1 MLKRLCV
8 VAAVVTAL
16 CSVASADELTGTLKK
31 IKDTG
36 TVTIGYRESSVPFSY
51 LNDKQEPVGYAV
63 DICLKVV
70 DAIKSQLK
78 LDKLQVKF
86 NPVTSATRIP
96 LVANGTVDLA
106 CGSAFNTLE
115 RQKQVSFGNTYFL
128 TANRLV
134 SKKSEHINSID
145 DLKGQ
150 SVVSTSGTA
159 NIQQLYEINKAKNL
173 GMNVIAANDHA
184 EAFLMVETGRA
195 KAFAMDDILLASFV
209 AEAKD
214 PSAYVISKDAL
225 SDPQPYAMIIR
236 KDDPQ
241 FKALV
246 DEATAALYKS
256 PEMLALYDKLFDQP
270 IPPHGTNLNVPLSP
284 ALKRA
289 FEHPTDSADAASY
302 AQ

>member
-1 MLKRLCV
+1 M
-8 VAAVVTAL
+8 

-31 IKDTG
+31 VKDTG
-36 TVTIGYRESSVPFSY
+36 VVTIGYRESSVPFSY
-51 LNDKQEPVGYAV
+51 LNDKQEPIGYAI

-70 DAIKSQLK
+70 DSLKSRLK

-115 RQKQVSFGNTYFL
+115 RQKQVAFGNTYFL
-128 TANRLV
+128 TANRFV
-134 SKKSEHINSID
+134 SKKSDHINSIAD

-150 SVVSTSGTA
+150 SVVSTSGTV
-159 NIQQLYEINKAKNL
+159 NIQQLYEVNATQEL

-184 EAFLMVETGRA
+184 QAFLMVESGRA
-195 KAFAMDDILLASFV
+195 KAFFMDDILLASFV
-209 AEAKD
+209 AGAKD
-214 PSAYVISKDAL
+214 PSAYVISEEAL
-225 SDPQPYAMIIR
+225 SNPQPYAMIIR
-236 KDDPQ
+236 KGDPE
-241 FKALV
+241 FKAFV

-256 PEMLALYDKLFDQP
+256 PEMLALYDKWFNQP
-270 IPPHGTNLNVPLSP
+270 IPPHDLNLNVPLSP

-289 FEHPTDSADAASY
+289 FEHPSDSADPASY
-302 AQ
+302 VQ